1 MHWPAP
7 LQLGDIARDRG
18 PVLVAVAYQIS
29 REDQAAFL
37 ETIAKLQFAR
47 RRDGAYDWGV
57 YEDVASPGR
66 FVETFF
72 LDSWIDHLRQ
82 HDRVTHADREQ
93 QELVNRFQV
102 GDPPQVTH
110 LVAP

>member
-1 MHWPAP
+1 M
-7 LQLGDIARDRG
+7 
-18 PVLVAVAYQIS
+18 LVAIVYQIKPDD
-29 REDQAAFL
+29 RTAFL
-37 ETIAKLQFAR
+37 AAISRLGHSR
-47 RRDGAYDWGV
+47 RRDGGFNWGV

-66 FVETFF
+66 FVETFS
-72 LDSWIDHLRQ
+72 LNSWIDHLRQ

-93 QELVNRFQV
+93 QDLVNRFQV